1 MTWVPTLD
9 GLRGLAVLAVVAFHA
24 GHLDGGYLGVD
35 LFFTVSGFLITR
47 LILDDLGRGQF
58 SLARFWGR
66 RARRLLPALW
76 LLLAVLILLSPWLV
90 ERSTGLSLRRS
101 VVATAI
107 YIANW
112 WQLSGP
118 ASYWEAFGTP
128 SPLNHTWSLAIEEQ
142 FYVLW
147 PAVAVVA
154 WKLARRPA
162 RALLAIAGLAVVASV
177 AAQWLL
183 FRPGTDGARSYLGTD
198 TRAASIL
205 IGCGA
210 AILLWTRS
218 HRVAPVV
225 WHWLHL
231 VAPVALVAIVA
242 TWFVGR
248 PGPWLYRGGFP
259 VLALL
264 AALILAS
271 SVAPTPSRLNRA
283 LGWTPLVLIG
293 QVSYGIYL
301 WHWPVFTLLGP
312 EQLRVEGWRLL
323 VARLAIT
330 AALVAISYVLI
341 ERPYRFRRGPLH
353 IRFLGGAVCVVSV
366 VAAVLAWPSASP
378 VSAARADRALAKLTQ
393 NQPIATATTT
403 PVTSGPPAAIIRTD
417 TNPTS
422 TGPTTT
428 SPATTTST
436 TGNPSAAADT
446 TSTSAA
452 TTAVPTTTTTTTVA
466 PPPIPAPKRLLV
478 VGDSVAYALRRSLAQ
493 QAPPGMSVTVAGRVG
508 CTPGT
513 PDRPQVRFYNGVEV
527 QDPCVNAVT
536 EWPARV
542 QQEGD
547 DGVLMVFGA
556 SGLDRQFDGT
566 WLRPCDAGYD
576 AWFQRAIE
584 ANLRAL
590 QSAGARV
597 WIALAPYN
605 RHLSVASPEIQAIAD
620 RQTDCLNRMY
630 EDAAHAVGAVGV
642 IDLQRLICPDGRTCV
657 RVIDG
662 IELRPDGLHFAGEGA
677 DVIARWLLLQL
688 GPPPG

>member
-47 LILDDLGRGQF
+47 LILDDLGRGRF
-58 SLARFWGR
+58 SLATFWGR

-76 LLLAVLILLSPWLV
+76 LLLAVLILMSPWLV
-90 ERSTGLSLRRS
+90 ERSSGLSLRRS

-147 PAVAVVA
+147 PVLAVVV

-162 RALLAIAGLAVVASV
+162 RALLAVAGVAIVASV
-177 AAQWLL
+177 AAQCLL
-183 FRPGTDGARSYLGTD
+183 FQPGTDGARSYLGTD
-198 TRAASIL
+198 TRVASIL
-205 IGCGA
+205 VGCGA

-231 VAPVALVAIVA
+231 LAPVALVGIVA
-242 TWFVGR
+242 AWFIGR

-259 VLALL
+259 LL
-264 AALILAS
+264 AVAAALVLAS
-271 SVAPTPSRLNRA
+271 SVAPTPGRLNRA
-283 LGWTPLVLIG
+283 LGWAPLVLIG

-312 EQLRVEGWRLL
+312 DQLHVEGWRLL
-323 VARLAIT
+323 MSRLAIT
-330 AALVAISYVLI
+330 AVLVSISYVLI

-353 IRFLGGAVCVVSV
+353 IRFFGGAVCVVGV
-366 VAAVLAWPSASP
+366 VTAVLAWPSASP
-378 VSAARADRALAKLTQ
+378 VSAARADRVLAQLTQ
-393 NQPIATATTT
+393 DQPIVSATTT
-403 PVTSGPPAAIIRTD
+403 PVSSEP
-417 TNPTS
+417 
-422 TGPTTT
+422 PTT
-428 SPATTTST
+428 SATTTLPPT
-436 TGNPSAAADT
+436 TAADT
-446 TSTSAA
+446 TSTTAPTTAAPTTAAPTTAA
-452 TTAVPTTTTTTTVA
+452 TTTTAPTTTTTVA
-466 PPPIPAPKRLLV
+466 PTLPAPKNLLV
-478 VGDSVAYALRRSLAQ
+478 VGDSVAYALRRSLPQ
-493 QAPPGMSVTVAGRVG
+493 QAVNGMGVTVAGRVG
-508 CTPGT
+508 CTPGR
-513 PDRPQVRFYNGVEV
+513 PERPQIRFYNGVEV
-527 QDPCVNAVT
+527 QDPCVNAIT

-542 QQEGD
+542 QQDGY

-556 SGLDRQFDGT
+556 SGLDRQFDGE
-566 WLRPCDAGYD
+566 WLRPCDSRYN
-576 AWFQRAIE
+576 AWFQASIE
-584 ANLRAL
+584 ANMRAL
-590 QSAGARV
+590 QAAAARV
-597 WIALAPYN
+597 WIVLAPYN
-605 RHLSVASPEIQAIAD
+605 RHLSVASPETQAITD

-630 EDAAHAVGAVGV
+630 EGAAQAVGGVGV
-642 IDLQRLICPDGRTCV
+642 IDLHALICPEGTTCI